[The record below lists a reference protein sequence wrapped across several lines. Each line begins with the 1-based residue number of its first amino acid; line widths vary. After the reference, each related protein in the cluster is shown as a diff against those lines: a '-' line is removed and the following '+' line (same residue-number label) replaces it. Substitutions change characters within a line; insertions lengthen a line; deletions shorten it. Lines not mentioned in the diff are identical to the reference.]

1 MKNKIDWIIH
11 LCANGAVCETCG
23 EVENGYLP
31 FACNAHTHGME
42 KYNHID
48 FQMVLRTSNEEIMR
62 ILNTFGLKVKAGE
75 RFKNGDLI
83 EGIYLNCPVR
93 LSEFT
98 ENGRT
103 VLRVVV
109 PDKENR
115 FPEDRDCEYPY
126 SLQMIHTDALYKLG
140 GYHKCQ

>member
-1 MKNKIDWIIH
+1 
-11 LCANGAVCETCG
+11 
-23 EVENGYLP
+23 
-31 FACNAHTHGME
+31 
-42 KYNHID
+42 
-48 FQMVLRTSNEEIMR
+48 MR

-83 EGIYLNCPVR
+83 EGIYLDCPVR

-115 FPEDRDCEYPY
+115 FPEDRDCGYPY